1 MRQSEFA
8 LLGSRRF
15 LPLFVTQ
22 FLGAM
27 NDNVFKNAFV
37 ILVLYGMADVTGP
50 AAQVMVTA
58 AAGVFILPYFLF
70 SATAGQLAD
79 AVEKSG
85 LIRRIK
91 LAEIAIMAVGAV
103 GLQLGD
109 PWILMAVLFLM
120 GAQSAFFGPVKYG
133 ILPNHLAENEL
144 VGGNGLIEAG
154 TFLAI
159 LVGTI
164 AGGLLILRADGI
176 AMVSAALLAVAVA
189 GWLAS
194 RSIPTAE
201 PEVPGLRVRRNFV
214 AETVRIVAH
223 AGRDRTIFLAI
234 LGLSW
239 FWLVGATFLAQ
250 FPTLAQAVL
259 GADETVVTLFLV
271 AFAVGI
277 AVGSL
282 ACNGLLK
289 GEVSARYVPL
299 AAIAMTVFIADLCL
313 ALGGRAPGQQ
323 SVDAVAFVAV
333 PRNWRIL
340 VDLVGLAVAGG
351 LYSVPLFAI
360 LQARSEPAHRARNIA
375 ANNILNALFM
385 VAGAIWA
392 SVMLALELDVVA
404 VFASVAAVNAVV
416 ALYICRLLPDELLK
430 SLFAIPL
437 RLLFRVR
444 VHGLA
449 NYRKA
454 GPRAVVVANHVSFL
468 DGLLLAVF
476 LPGSPVFAVDTQ
488 IARRWWARPILA
500 LARVFTVD
508 PGNPF
513 ATKALVREVRAGNH
527 LVIFPEG
534 RITVTGA
541 LMKVHE
547 GPGMIADKADA
558 EVIPVRIDGAEAS
571 VFSRMKGKRR
581 RRLFPRIAVTVLEP
595 RRFSIPEA
603 IRGRARRRLAGD
615 QLYDVMSEM
624 MFETRDRDE
633 TLFEALLDARRVHGG
648 RAAVLEDIERK
659 PASYDRLVTG
669 ALILGA
675 RLARLT
681 DPGERVGVLLPNSV
695 GAAVCLFGLLAR
707 GRVPAM
713 LNFSTG
719 PRNVAAACRA
729 ATLRTVVTSRRFVE
743 VARLQELVDAIGP
756 LARVVYLED
765 VRAGVTALDKLLGVL
780 ARPFAGLIHRSHRV
794 RADDPA
800 VVLFTSG
807 SEGDPKGVV
816 LSHANLLANRHQM
829 AARVDFNSTDRVF
842 NALPVFHSF
851 GLTGGLILPLLSG
864 VRSFLYPSPL
874 HYRIVPALAYD
885 TNATILFGTDTF
897 LAGYARLA
905 HPYDFFNVRY
915 VFAGAEKVKDE
926 TRRVWAERFG
936 IRILEGYGAT
946 ETAPVIAVNTPMHFR
961 AGTVGRVVPGMTV
974 RLDPVPGVERGGRL
988 VVDGPNVMLGY
999 LLAGKPG
1006 ELQPVEGGYDTGD
1019 IVDIDPDGFVHI
1031 LGRAKR
1037 FAKVAGEMVSLA
1049 AVEELAARA
1058 WPESA
1063 HAVVA
1068 LPDPRKGEQLV
1079 LVTDRGDAGRGPLL
1093 AAAKAAG
1100 MAELAVPRRIVPV
1113 AALPL
1118 LGTGKTDY
1126 PAIERMLR
1134 DADRGA
1140 DRGPVEAF
1148 GAPAATS

>member
-37 ILVLYGMADVTGP
+37 ILVLYGMGDIAGP
-50 AAQVMVTA
+50 AAQVMVTV

-79 AVEKSG
+79 AFEKSR

-91 LAEIAIMAVGAV
+91 LAEVAVMALGAV

-109 PWILMAVLFLM
+109 PWLLMAVLFLM

-133 ILPNHLAENEL
+133 ILPDHLAEGEL

-164 AGGLLILRADGI
+164 AGGLMILQPGGTT
-176 AMVSAALLAVAVA
+176 MVSAALLAVAAA

-194 RSIPTAE
+194 RAIPEAP
-201 PEVPGLRVRRNFV
+201 PELPGLRVSHNFL
-214 AETVRIVAH
+214 AETVRIVGH
-223 AGRDRTIFLAI
+223 AGRDRTIALTI

-239 FWLVGATFLAQ
+239 FWLVGATFLSQ
-250 FPTLAQAVL
+250 FPTLAKAVL

-277 AVGSL
+277 AIGSL

-299 AAIAMTVFIADLCL
+299 AAVAMTLFIADMCL
-313 ALGGRAPGQQ
+313 ALGGRAPGPET
-323 SVDAVAFVAV
+323 VGAVAFAAA
-333 PRNWRIL
+333 PANWRIL
-340 VDLVGLAVAGG
+340 ADLIGLAVAGG

-360 LQARSEPAHRARNIA
+360 LQARSEPEHRARNIA

-392 SVMLALELDVVA
+392 AVMLALEFDVVA
-404 VFASVAAVNAVV
+404 VFASVAAVNAAV
-416 ALYICRLLPDELLK
+416 AVYICRLLPDELLK
-430 SLFAIPL
+430 SLLAILL

-444 VHGLA
+444 VEGVA

-454 GPRAVVVANHVSFL
+454 GPRAVVIANHVSFL

-476 LPGSPVFAVDTQ
+476 LPGSPVFAVDTH

-513 ATKALVREVRAGNH
+513 ATKALVKEVKAGSH

-558 EVIPVRIDGAEAS
+558 DLIPVRIDGAEAS
-571 VFSRMKGKRR
+571 VFSRMKGKLR
-581 RRLFPRIAVTVLEP
+581 RRLFPRIAITVLEP
-595 RRFSIPEA
+595 RRFQIPEEA
-603 IRGRARRRLAGD
+603 RGRVRRRLAGD

-624 MFETRDRDE
+624 MFETRDRDG
-633 TLFEALLDARRVHGG
+633 TLFDALLDARKVHGG
-648 RAAVLEDIERK
+648 RTPILEDIERR
-659 PASYDRLVTG
+659 PASYDRVLVG
-669 ALILGA
+669 SLVLGA
-675 RLARLT
+675 RLARLSN
-681 DPGERVGVLLPNSV
+681 PGERVGMMLPNSV
-695 GAAVCLFGLLAR
+695 AAAVCLFALVAR
-707 GRVPAM
+707 GRVPAL
-713 LNFSTG
+713 LNFSSG

-729 ATLRTVVTSRRFVE
+729 ATLKTVLTSRRFVE
-743 VARLQELVDAIGP
+743 LARLQDLMDAIEQV
-756 LARVVYLED
+756 ARVVYLED
-765 VRAGVTALDKLLGVL
+765 VRAEVTAMDRLLGIL
-780 ARPFAGLIHRSHRV
+780 ARPFAGMIHRRC
-794 RADDPA
+794 RAQPDDPA

-807 SEGDPKGVV
+807 SEGTPKGVV

-829 AARVDFNSTDRVF
+829 AARVDFNSADRVF

-851 GLTGGLILPLLSG
+851 GLTGGLIMPMLSG

-974 RLDPVPGVERGGRL
+974 RLDPVPGVDRGGRL

-999 LLAGKPG
+999 LLSEKPG
-1006 ELQPVEGGYDTGD
+1006 ELQPPASGYDTGD
-1019 IVDIDPDGFVHI
+1019 IVDIDPEGFVRI

-1058 WPESA
+1058 WPENV

-1068 LPDPRKGEQLV
+1068 HPDPRKGEQLV
-1079 LVTDRGDAGRGPLL
+1079 LVTDRAGAERDRLL
-1093 AAAKAAG
+1093 EAARAAG
-1100 MAELAVPRRIVPV
+1100 MPELAVPRQIVAV
-1113 AALPL
+1113 GSVPL
-1118 LGTGKTDY
+1118 LATGKTDY
-1126 PAIERMLR
+1126 PAVERLLDGVAR
-1134 DADRGA
+1134 
-1140 DRGPVEAF
+1140 EAAPP
-1148 GAPAATS
+1148 APAE

>member
-37 ILVLYGMADVTGP
+37 ILALYGMADLTGP
-50 AAQVMVTA
+50 EAQVMVTA

-79 AVEKSG
+79 AVEKAH

-91 LAEIAIMAVGAV
+91 LAEIVIMAVGAA
-103 GLQLGD
+103 GLQLGN

-120 GAQSAFFGPVKYG
+120 GAQSAFFGPVKFS
-133 ILPNHLAENEL
+133 ILPHHLAENEL

-159 LVGTI
+159 LIGTI
-164 AGGLLILRADGI
+164 AGGLLVLRADGVTTV
-176 AMVSAALLAVAVA
+176 AVALLAVAVA

-194 RSIPTAE
+194 RAIPEAK
-201 PEVPGLRVRRNFV
+201 PERPGLRIGRNFI

-223 AGRDRTIFLAI
+223 AGRDRTIFLTI

-239 FWLVGATFLAQ
+239 FWLVGATFLSQ
-250 FPTLAQAVL
+250 FPTLAKAVL

-277 AVGSL
+277 AIGSL
-282 ACNGLLK
+282 ACNSLLK

-299 AAIAMTVFIADLCL
+299 AAIAMTVFIADMCL
-313 ALGGRAPGQQ
+313 ALGGRAPG
-323 SVDAVAFVAV
+323 SETIGAVAFATA
-333 PRNWRIL
+333 PANWRIL
-340 VDLVGLAVAGG
+340 VDLVGLAIAGG
-351 LYSVPLFAI
+351 LFSVPLFAI
-360 LQARSEPAHRARNIA
+360 LQARSEPEHRARNIA

-385 VAGAIWA
+385 VVGALWA
-392 SVMLALELDVVA
+392 SIMLAMELDVVA

-416 ALYICRLLPDELLK
+416 ALYICRLLPDELVK
-430 SLFAIPL
+430 SVVAMLL
-437 RLLFRVR
+437 RLFFRVR
-444 VHGLA
+444 VHGLE

-476 LPGSPVFAVDTQ
+476 LPGSPVFAVDTH
-488 IARRWWARPILA
+488 IARRWWVRPFLA

-513 ATKALVREVRAGNH
+513 ATKALVKEVRAGNH

-571 VFSRMKGKRR
+571 IFSRMKGKLRR
-581 RRLFPRIAVTVLEP
+581 RVLPRITVTVLEP
-595 RRFSIPEA
+595 RRFRIPAEA
-603 IRGRARRRLAGD
+603 RGRTRRRLAGD
-615 QLYDVMSEM
+615 QLYDVLSEM
-624 MFETRDRDE
+624 MFETRE
-633 TLFEALLDARRVHGG
+633 HGGTLFDALLDARRAHGG
-648 RAAVLEDIERK
+648 RAVILEDVERK
-659 PASYDRLVTG
+659 PASYDRVITGSLV
-669 ALILGA
+669 LGA

-681 DPGERVGVLLPNSV
+681 GPRERVGVMLPNSV
-695 GAAVCLFGLLAR
+695 GAAVCLFALVAR
-707 GRVPAM
+707 GRAPAM

-719 PRNVAAACRA
+719 PRNVAAACRTA
-729 ATLRTVVTSRRFVE
+729 SLKTVVTSRRFVE
-743 VARLQELVDAIGP
+743 LARLQELVDAVEP
-756 LARVVYLED
+756 LVRVVYLED
-765 VRAGVTALDKLLGVL
+765 VGAGLTVLDKLLGVL
-780 ARPFAGLIHRSHRV
+780 ARPFAGLIHRRHRV
-794 RADDPA
+794 QPDDPA

-807 SEGDPKGVV
+807 SEGTPKGVV
-816 LSHANLLANRHQM
+816 LSHANLLANRHQI
-829 AARVDFNSTDRVF
+829 AARVDFNSADRVF

-864 VRSFLYPSPL
+864 VRTFLYPSPL

-915 VFAGAEKVKDE
+915 VFAGAEKVKDG

-961 AGTVGRVVPGMTV
+961 AGTVGRIVPGMSV
-974 RLDPVPGVERGGRL
+974 RLDPVPGIAQGGRL
-988 VVDGPNVMLGY
+988 VVSGPNVMLGY
-999 LLAGKPG
+999 LLAERPG
-1006 ELQPVEGGYDTGD
+1006 ELQPADGDYDTGD

-1031 LGRAKR
+1031 LGRARR
-1037 FAKVAGEMVSLA
+1037 FAKIAGEMVSLGA
-1049 AVEELAARA
+1049 AEELAARA
-1058 WPESA
+1058 WPANA

-1068 LPDPRKGEQLV
+1068 RPDPRKGEELV
-1079 LVTDRGDAGRGPLL
+1079 LVTDRADATRGPLL

-1100 MAELAVPRRIVPV
+1100 MPELAVPRRIVTV
-1113 AALPL
+1113 AAVPL

-1126 PAIERMLR
+1126 PEVERMLPGAADPEAPS
-1134 DADRGA
+1134 DAPG
-1140 DRGPVEAF
+1140 
-1148 GAPAATS
+1148 

>member
-8 LLGSRRF
+8 LLRSRRF

-37 ILVLYGMADVTGP
+37 ILALYGMAELAGP
-50 AAQVMVTA
+50 EAQVLVTV

-79 AVEKSG
+79 AVEKSR

-91 LAEIAIMAVGAV
+91 LAEIAIMAGAV
-103 GLQLGD
+103 VGLHLGD
-109 PWILMAVLFLM
+109 PWILMGVLFLM

-133 ILPNHLAENEL
+133 ILPDHLAEDEL

-164 AGGLLILRADGI
+164 AGGLLILEADGVTL
-176 AMVSAALLAVAVA
+176 VSAALIALAIA
-189 GWLAS
+189 GWAAS
-194 RSIPTAE
+194 RAIPAA
-201 PEVPGLRVRRNFV
+201 PPAMPGLRVRRNFV
-214 AETVRIVAH
+214 AETARIVAH
-223 AGRDRTIFLAI
+223 AGRNRSIFLTI

-271 AFAVGI
+271 AFSVGI
-277 AVGSL
+277 AIGSL
-282 ACNGLLK
+282 ACNALIK

-299 AAIAMTVFIADLCL
+299 AAIAMTVFIGDLCL
-313 ALGGRAPGQQ
+313 ALGGRTAGAETI
-323 SVDAVAFVAV
+323 DAARFVAD
-333 PRNWRIL
+333 PGNWRIL
-340 VDLVGLAVAGG
+340 ADLVGLAIAGG

-360 LQARSEPAHRARNIA
+360 LQARSEPEHRARNIA
-375 ANNILNALFM
+375 ANNVINALFM
-385 VAGAIWA
+385 VTGAIWA
-392 SVMLALELDVVA
+392 AAMLAFELDVVA
-404 VFASVAAVNAVV
+404 VFASIAAVNAVV
-416 ALYICRLLPDELLK
+416 AVYICRLLPDELLK

-444 VHGLA
+444 IHGLEQ
-449 NYRKA
+449 YRKA

-468 DGLLLAVF
+468 DGILLAVF
-476 LPGSPVFAVDTQ
+476 LPGSPVFAVDTH
-488 IARRWWARPILA
+488 IASRWWARPFLA

-558 EVIPVRIDGAEAS
+558 ELIPVRIEGAEAS
-571 VFSRMKGKRR
+571 VFSRMKGKLR
-581 RRLFPRIAVTVLEP
+581 RRLLPRITITVLEP
-595 RRFSIPEA
+595 RRFHIPAEA
-603 IRGRARRRLAGD
+603 RGRVRRRLAGD

-624 MFETRDRDE
+624 MFETRNRDE
-633 TLFEALLDARRVHGG
+633 TLFEALLDARKLHGG
-648 RAAVLEDIERK
+648 GTPVLEDIERR

-669 ALILGA
+669 ALVLG
-675 RLARLT
+675 RKLAAFT
-681 DPGERVGVLLPNSV
+681 TSGERVGVMLPNSV
-695 GAAVCLFGLLAR
+695 GAAVCLFALAAR

-713 LNFSTG
+713 LNFSSG
-719 PRNVAAACRA
+719 PRNVAAACRTA
-729 ATLRTVVTSRRFVE
+729 ALNTVVTSRRFVE
-743 VARLQELVDAIGP
+743 LARLEELIAAIEP
-756 LARVVYLED
+756 AARIVYLED
-765 VRAGVTALDKLLGVL
+765 VRAGVSALDRLLGLL
-780 ARPFAGLIHRSHRV
+780 ARPFAALLHRRC
-794 RADDPA
+794 RIQADDPA

-807 SEGDPKGVV
+807 SEGTPKGVV

-829 AARVDFNSTDRVF
+829 AARVDFNSADRVF

-864 VRSFLYPSPL
+864 VRAFLYPSPL

-905 HPYDFFNVRY
+905 HAYDFFNVRY

-926 TRRVWAERFG
+926 TRRVWADRFG

-961 AGTVGRVVPGMTV
+961 AGTVGRVVPGITT

-988 VVDGPNVMLGY
+988 VVSGPNVMLGY
-999 LLAGKPG
+999 LLAERPG
-1006 ELQPVEGGYDTGD
+1006 ELLPAAGSYDTGD
-1019 IVDIDPDGFVHI
+1019 IVDIDADGFLHI

-1037 FAKVAGEMVSLA
+1037 FAKIAGEMVSLG
-1049 AVEELAARA
+1049 AVEDLVSRL
-1058 WPESA
+1058 WPGHA
-1063 HAVVA
+1063 HAVVS
-1068 LPDPRKGEQLV
+1068 LPDPRKGEQLA
-1079 LVTDRGDAGRGPLL
+1079 LVTDRADADRAPLL
-1093 AAAKAAG
+1093 QAAKAAG
-1100 MAELAVPRRIVPV
+1100 MAELAVPRRIHVV
-1113 AALPL
+1113 DTVPL
-1118 LGTGKTDY
+1118 LGTGKIDY
-1126 PAIERMLR
+1126 PAVAQML
-1134 DADRGA
+1134 
-1140 DRGPVEAF
+1140 EA
-1148 GAPAATS
+1148 GETPAPG

>member
-8 LLGSRRF
+8 LLRSRRF

-37 ILVLYGMADVTGP
+37 ILVLYGMADIAGTQAQILVT
-50 AAQVMVTA
+50 V

-79 AVEKSG
+79 AVEKSR

-91 LAEIAIMAVGAV
+91 LAEIAIMAGGVL
-103 GLQLGD
+103 GLQLGE
-109 PWILMAVLFLM
+109 PYLLMAVLFLM

-133 ILPNHLAENEL
+133 ILPDHLAEHEL

-159 LVGTI
+159 LIGTI
-164 AGGLLILRADGI
+164 AGGLMVLRADGTVL
-176 AMVSAALLAVAVA
+176 VSVTLLAVAVA
-189 GWLAS
+189 GWAAS
-194 RSIPTAE
+194 RAIPEAR
-201 PEVPGLRVRRNFV
+201 PDQVGLRVSRNVV
-214 AETVRIVAH
+214 AETARIVAH
-223 AGRDRTIFLAI
+223 AGRSRPVFLTI

-239 FWLVGATFLAQ
+239 FWLVGATFLSQ
-250 FPTLAQAVL
+250 FPTLARAVL

-277 AVGSL
+277 AIGSL
-282 ACNGLLK
+282 ACNTLLK

-313 ALGGRAPGQQ
+313 ALDGRTPAAPA
-323 SVDAVAFVAV
+323 VDATVFVTD
-333 PRNWRIL
+333 PHNWRIL
-340 VDLVGLAVAGG
+340 ADLVGLAIAGG

-360 LQARSEPAHRARNIA
+360 LQARSEPEHRARNIA
-375 ANNILNALFM
+375 ANNVLNALFM

-392 SVMLALELDVVA
+392 AVMLALELDVVA

-416 ALYICRLLPDELLK
+416 ALYICRLLPAELTK
-430 SLFAIPL
+430 SLLAIPL

-444 VHGLA
+444 VRGLE

-476 LPGSPVFAVDTQ
+476 LPGSPVFAVDTH

-558 EVIPVRIDGAEAS
+558 DLIPVRIEGAEAS
-571 VFSRMKGKRR
+571 VFSRMKGKLR
-581 RRLFPRIAVTVLEP
+581 RRLFPRIVITVLEP
-595 RRFSIPEA
+595 RRFHIPEQA
-603 IRGRARRRLAGD
+603 RGRVRRRLAGD

-633 TLFEALLDARRVHGG
+633 TLFGALLDARKVHGG
-648 RAAVLEDIERK
+648 GTAAIEDVERK
-659 PASYDRLVTG
+659 PVSYDRLVSG
-669 ALILGA
+669 ALVLG
-675 RLARLT
+675 RKLAGISE
-681 DPGERVGVLLPNSV
+681 PGERVGVLLPNSA
-695 GAAVCLFGLLAR
+695 GAAVCLFALVAR

-719 PRNVAAACRA
+719 PRNLAAACRT

-743 VARLQELVDAIGP
+743 LARLQELVAAIEP
-756 LARVVYLED
+756 VARVVYLED
-765 VRAGVTALDKLLGVL
+765 VRAGVTALDRLVGLL
-780 ARPFAGLIHRSHRV
+780 ARPFAGLIHRRRRV

-807 SEGDPKGVV
+807 SEGTPKGVV
-816 LSHANLLANRHQM
+816 LSHANLLANRHQLS
-829 AARVDFNSTDRVF
+829 ARIDFNATDRVF

-864 VRSFLYPSPL
+864 VRTFLYPSPL

-905 HPYDFFNVRY
+905 HAYDFFNLRY
-915 VFAGAEKVKDE
+915 VFAGAERVKDE

-961 AGTVGRVVPGMTV
+961 AGTVGRVVPGIAT
-974 RLDPVPGVERGGRL
+974 RLDPVSGVERGGRL
-988 VVDGPNVMLGY
+988 VVSGPNVMLGY
-999 LLAGKPG
+999 LLADRPG
-1006 ELQPVEGGYDTGD
+1006 ELQAAGGEYDTGD
-1019 IVDIDPDGFVHI
+1019 IVEVDGDGFVRI

-1037 FAKVAGEMVSLA
+1037 FAKIAGEMVSLG
-1049 AVEELAARA
+1049 AVEELAARV
-1058 WPESA
+1058 WPDHA
-1063 HAVVA
+1063 YAVVA
-1068 LPDPRKGEQLV
+1068 VPDPRKGEQLV
-1079 LVTDRGDAGRGPLL
+1079 LVTDRRDADRARLL
-1093 AAAKAAG
+1093 EVARTSG
-1100 MAELAVPRRIVPV
+1100 FAELAVPRQILAVDAV
-1113 AALPL
+1113 PL

-1126 PAIERMLR
+1126 PAVQDLVRTEC
-1134 DADRGA
+1134 GA
-1140 DRGPVEAF
+1140 TAQSMSESP
-1148 GAPAATS
+1148 

>member
-8 LLGSRRF
+8 LLRSRRF

-37 ILVLYGMADVTGP
+37 ILVLYGMADIGG
-50 AAQVMVTA
+50 AQAQVLVTV

-79 AVEKSG
+79 AVEKSR
-85 LIRRIK
+85 LIQQVK
-91 LAEIAIMAVGAV
+91 LAEILIMAGGVA
-103 GLQLGD
+103 GLWLGD
-109 PWILMAVLFLM
+109 PYLLLGVLFLM

-133 ILPNHLAENEL
+133 ILPNHLHEDEL

-154 TFLAI
+154 TFIAI
-159 LVGTI
+159 LIGTI
-164 AGGLLILRADGI
+164 AGGLLVLRADGI
-176 AMVSAALLAVAVA
+176 AVISATLLGLAIA

-194 RSIPTAE
+194 RAIPAAQ
-201 PEVPGLRVRRNFV
+201 PELPDLRIRLNFL

-223 AGRDRTIFLAI
+223 AGRDRTLLLTT

-239 FWLVGATFLAQ
+239 FWLVGATFLSQ
-250 FPTLAQAVL
+250 FPAVAQGVL
-259 GADETVVTLFLV
+259 GADEGVVTLFLV

-282 ACNGLLK
+282 ACNALLK

-313 ALGGRAPGQQ
+313 ALDGRTPGAALIGAGEFAA
-323 SVDAVAFVAV
+323 D
-333 PRNWRIL
+333 PGNWRIL
-340 VDLVGLAVAGG
+340 ADLFGLAVAGG

-360 LQARSEPAHRARNIA
+360 LQARSEPEHRARNIA

-385 VAGAIWA
+385 VAGSIWA
-392 SVMLALELDVVA
+392 AAMLAGGLGVAA
-404 VFASVAAVNAVV
+404 VFGSVAAVNAVA

-437 RLLFRVR
+437 RLAFGVR
-444 VHGLA
+444 VNGLA
-449 NYRKA
+449 NYRRA
-454 GPRAVVVANHVSFL
+454 GPRAVIVANHVSFL

-476 LPGSPVFAVDTQ
+476 LPGKPVFAVDTY
-488 IARRWWARPILA
+488 IAQRWWARPILA

-513 ATKALVREVRAGNH
+513 AAKALIKEVRDGNH

-541 LMKVHE
+541 LMKIHE

-558 EVIPVRIDGAEAS
+558 DLVPVRIEGAEAS
-571 VFSRMKGKRR
+571 VFSRMKGKLR
-581 RRLFPRIAVTVLEP
+581 RRLFPRITITVLEP
-595 RRFSIPEA
+595 RRFRIPAEA
-603 IRGRARRRLAGD
+603 RGRHRRRLAGD
-615 QLYDVMSEM
+615 QLHDVMAEM

-633 TLFEALLDARRVHGG
+633 TLFEALLAARKVHGG
-648 RAAVLEDIERK
+648 RTTILDDIERK
-659 PASYDRLVTG
+659 PASYDRVVTG
-669 ALILGA
+669 ALVLG
-675 RLARLT
+675 RKLARISAAS
-681 DPGERVGVLLPNSV
+681 ERVGVLLPNSV
-695 GAAVCLFGLLAR
+695 AAAVCVFGLVAR

-713 LNFSTG
+713 LNFSSG
-719 PRNVAAACRA
+719 PLALAAACRT

-743 VARLQELVDAIGP
+743 VARLHELIAAIE
-756 LARVVYLED
+756 RQVRIVYLED
-765 VRAGVTALDKLLGVL
+765 VRNGVTALDRLLGL
-780 ARPFAGLIHRSHRV
+780 AARPFAGLIHRRQRV
-794 RADDPA
+794 SAGDPA

-807 SEGDPKGVV
+807 SEGTPKGVV
-816 LSHANLLANRHQM
+816 LSHANLLANRYQM
-829 AARVDFNSTDRVF
+829 AARVDFNAGDRVF
-842 NALPVFHSF
+842 NALPIFHSF

-874 HYRIVPALAYD
+874 HYRIVPALAYE

-936 IRILEGYGAT
+936 LRILEGYGAT
-946 ETAPVIAVNTPMHFR
+946 ETAPVIAVNTPMHYR
-961 AGTVGRVVPGMTV
+961 TGTVGRVVPGLAA
-974 RLDPVPGVERGGRL
+974 RLEPVPGVPEGGRL
-988 VVDGPNVMLGY
+988 VVSGPNVMLGY
-999 LLAGKPG
+999 LLADRPG
-1006 ELQPVEGGYDTGD
+1006 ELQPAEGAYDTGD
-1019 IVDIDPDGFVHI
+1019 IVSIDADGFVRI

-1037 FAKVAGEMVSLA
+1037 FAKIAGEMVSLG
-1049 AVEELAARA
+1049 AVEDLAARA
-1058 WPESA
+1058 WPGHV

-1079 LVTDRGDAGRGPLL
+1079 LVTDRGEAGRSDLL

-1100 MAELAVPRRIVPV
+1100 VSELAVPRQILTVPAV
-1113 AALPL
+1113 PL

-1126 PAIERMLR
+1126 PAVSRLAM
-1134 DADRGA
+1134 DRIGA
-1140 DRGPVEAF
+1140 S
-1148 GAPAATS
+1148 PA